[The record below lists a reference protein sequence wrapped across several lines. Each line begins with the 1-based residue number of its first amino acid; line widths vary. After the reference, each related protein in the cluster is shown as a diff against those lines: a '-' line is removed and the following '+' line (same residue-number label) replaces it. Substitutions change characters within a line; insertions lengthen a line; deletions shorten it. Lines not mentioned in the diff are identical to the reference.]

1 MRYGVL
7 VLCSDDYYATMLI
20 VQFYSFSYVPLRLW
34 DRNLFQAWGLPV
46 SKWRLQPVMQRCP
59 GGRYVRRGC
68 MSRPRVGVA

>member
-1 MRYGVL
+1 
-7 VLCSDDYYATMLI
+7 MLWRLLRDN
-20 VQFYSFSYVPLRLW
+20 VNCQFYSFSYVPLRLW

-68 MSRPRVGVA
+68 MSRPGVGVA